1 MASIR
6 GDGWV
11 IRWNRDKLQMKLAEG
26 DTDLDRQMKFAFR
39 DIAADIP
46 AMVIKRMVGFTPGRK
61 SSSSPIQSRTAKL
74 AATITGRRFGT
85 KADEM
90 GAFIM
95 AGSST
100 VPYAAVQEFGTRG
113 AGGTLPDIQPKT
125 KKYLTIPLPNILTPG
140 GDVKGDYRL
149 TQRGGKHMTA
159 GGVPTFINDGVI
171 MIEQGGKPVP
181 IYALKKRASI
191 PPRLRMGKTI
201 EEQDEFI
208 ENRIVEALEKAMP
221 K

>member
-1 MASIR
+1 MGSVR

-46 AMVIKRMVGFTPGRK
+46 AMVIKRMVGFTPGQK
-61 SSSSPIQSRTAKL
+61 SPSSPIQSRTAKL
-74 AATITGRRFGT
+74 AATITGRRFGD

-100 VPYAAVQEFGTRG
+100 VPYAAIQEFGGVVKPTR
-113 AGGTLPDIQPKT
+113 AKA
-125 KKYLTIPLPNILTPG
+125 LTIPLPNILTPG

-149 TQRGGKHMTA
+149 TQRGGRHMTA
-159 GGVPTFINDGVI
+159 GGVPTFIRGDAI

-181 IYALKKRASI
+181 IYALKKRAVI

>member
-1 MASIR
+1 MGSIR

-11 IRWNRDKLQMKLAEG
+11 IRFDRDKLQMKLAEG
-26 DTDLDRQMKFAFR
+26 VTDLDRQIKFAFR

-46 AMVIKRMVGFTPGRK
+46 AMVIKRMVGFTPGKK
-61 SSSSPIQSRTAKL
+61 SPSSPIQSRTSKL
-74 AATITGRRFGT
+74 AATIRGKRFGD
-85 KADEM
+85 KANEM
-90 GAFIM
+90 GALIM

-100 VPYAAVQEFGTRG
+100 VPYAAIQEFGGVVKPTR
-113 AGGTLPDIQPKT
+113 AKA
-125 KKYLTIPLPNILTPG
+125 LTIPLPNILTPG

-149 TQRGGKHMTA
+149 TQRGGRHMTT
-159 GGVPTFINDGVI
+159 GGVPTFIRGDAI

-181 IYALKKRASI
+181 IYALKQRAVI

-208 ENRIVEALEKAMP
+208 ENRISEALEKAMP

>member
-1 MASIR
+1 MGSVR
-6 GDGWV
+6 GNGWV

-46 AMVIKRMVGFTPGRK
+46 AMVINQMAGFTPGQR
-61 SSSSPIQSRTAKL
+61 SSSDPLMSRTAKL
-74 AATITGRRFGT
+74 AATVTGRRFGD

-95 AGSST
+95 AGSAT

-113 AGGTLPDIQPKT
+113 AGGTLPDIKPKT
-125 KKYLTIPLPNILTPG
+125 KKALTIPLPNILTPG

-149 TQRGGKHMTA
+149 TERGGRHMTA
-159 GGVPTFINDGVI
+159 GGIPTFIRGNAI
-171 MIEQGGKPVP
+171 MIEQGGKPTP
-181 IYALKKRASI
+181 IYALKKRAAI

-201 EEQDEFI
+201 EEQDEWI
-208 ENRIVEALEKAMP
+208 QNRIAEALEKAMP

>member
-26 DTDLDRQMKFAFR
+26 ETDLDRQMKFAFR

-46 AMVIKRMVGFTPGRK
+46 AMVINQMAGFTPGQK
-61 SSSSPIQSRTAKL
+61 SPSSPIQSRTAKL
-74 AATITGRRFGT
+74 AATVKGRRFGD

-95 AGSST
+95 AGSAT
-100 VPYAAVQEFGTRG
+100 VPYAAIQEFGG
-113 AGGTLPDIQPKT
+113 VVKPK
-125 KKYLTIPLPNILTPG
+125 KAKALTIPLPNILTPG

-149 TQRGGKHMTA
+149 TRGLGGAGGGRSGKHMTA
-159 GGVPTFINDGVI
+159 GGVPTFIRGDAI
-171 MIEQGGKPVP
+171 MIEQGGKPTP
-181 IYALKKRASI
+181 IYALKKRAVI

-201 EEQDEFI
+201 EEQDEWI
-208 ENRIVEALEKAMP
+208 QNRIAEALEKVMP

>member
-1 MASIR
+1 MGSVR
-6 GDGWV
+6 GNGWV

-46 AMVIKRMVGFTPGRK
+46 AMVINQMAGFTPGQK
-61 SSSSPIQSRTAKL
+61 SPSSPIQSRTAKL
-74 AATITGRRFGT
+74 AATVTGRRFGD

-95 AGSST
+95 AGSAT
-100 VPYAAVQEFGTRG
+100 VPYAAIQEFGG
-113 AGGTLPDIQPKT
+113 VVKPKT
-125 KKYLTIPLPNILTPG
+125 KKFLTIPLPNILTPG

-149 TQRGGKHMTA
+149 TERGGEHMTA
-159 GGVPTFINDGVI
+159 GGVPTFIRGNAI
-171 MIEQGGKPVP
+171 MIEQGGKPTP
-181 IYALKKRASI
+181 IYALKKRAAI

-201 EEQDEFI
+201 EEQDEWI
-208 ENRIVEALEKAMP
+208 QNRIAEALEKAMP

>member
-1 MASIR
+1 MGKIR
-6 GDGWV
+6 GNGWS
-11 IRWNRDKLQMKLAEG
+11 ISWNKDKLQMQLAEG
-26 DTDLDRQMKFAFR
+26 GTDLDRQMRFAFR

-46 AMVIKRMVGFTPGRK
+46 AEIIKRMDGFT
-61 SSSSPIQSRTAKL
+61 SSNRPANAPIQTRTSKL
-74 AATITGRRFGT
+74 AATVRGKRVGN

-90 GAFIM
+90 VALIM

-100 VPYAAVQEFGTRG
+100 VKYAAIQEY
-113 AGGTLPDIQPKT
+113 GGTIKPK
-125 KKYLTIPLPNILTPG
+125 KKKALTIPLPDILTPG

-159 GGVPTFINDGVI
+159 GGVPTFIRGGAI
-171 MIEQGGKPVP
+171 MIEQGGKAVP
-181 IYALKKRASI
+181 IYALKQRAVI

-201 EEQDEFI
+201 EEQDDWI
-208 ENRIVEALEKAMP
+208 KQRIIRALEKAMP